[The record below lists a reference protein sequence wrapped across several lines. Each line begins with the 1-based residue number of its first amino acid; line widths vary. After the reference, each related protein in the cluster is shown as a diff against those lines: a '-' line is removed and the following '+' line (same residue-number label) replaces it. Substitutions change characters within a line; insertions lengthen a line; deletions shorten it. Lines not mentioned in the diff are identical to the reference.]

1 VAERPTI
8 LLVDDDDA
16 TREYVSVLLAG
27 RGYEVL
33 GAASADA
40 ALERLNAGLTPDAIL
55 VDLVMPGMDGLAFL
69 EEARR
74 AKVAAPVIVLSAVD
88 RIPTVVDAMNR
99 GAADYV
105 TKPFEE
111 PELDL
116 AIQNALEKQRL
127 RDEVSVLRRRLA
139 QAEPGADPLGTSPA
153 MLRVREIARQVA
165 DTDAPVLL
173 LGETGVGKE
182 IVARFIHDVSAR
194 ASRTFLKVNCA
205 ALPHD
210 LLESELFGHE
220 RGAFSGAHQ
229 AKPGKFELAQHGSIL
244 LDEITEMGPAL
255 QAKLLH
261 VLQDGEFTRL
271 GGRQPIRT
279 DARLFAASNRDLDKA
294 VADGSFREDVYFRLN
309 VVRLELP
316 PLRERKQDI
325 PLLCEAFL
333 RRYLGRYKSSVES
346 LPPELFEAFLAHS
359 WPGNV
364 RELENAVRRY
374 VILPDLKLSLAELRR
389 EPTPPPE
396 PRPAPARAAAPPP
409 LELSLKRVGSA
420 AADSAERELV
430 QRVLVETRWNRREAA
445 RRLKI
450 SYKALRNRLKRWSL
464 PGEAG
469 GEG

>member
-1 VAERPTI
+1 
-8 LLVDDDDA
+8 
-16 TREYVSVLLAG
+16 
-27 RGYEVL
+27 
-33 GAASADA
+33 
-40 ALERLNAGLTPDAIL
+40 
-55 VDLVMPGMDGLAFL
+55 
-69 EEARR
+69 
-74 AKVAAPVIVLSAVD
+74 
-88 RIPTVVDAMNR
+88 
-99 GAADYV
+99 
-105 TKPFEE
+105 
-111 PELDL
+111 
-116 AIQNALEKQRL
+116 
-127 RDEVSVLRRRLA
+127 
-139 QAEPGADPLGTSPA
+139 
-153 MLRVREIARQVA
+153 
-165 DTDAPVLL
+165 
-173 LGETGVGKE
+173 
-182 IVARFIHDVSAR
+182 
-194 ASRTFLKVNCA
+194 
-205 ALPHD
+205 
-210 LLESELFGHE
+210 
-220 RGAFSGAHQ
+220 
-229 AKPGKFELAQHGSIL
+229 
-244 LDEITEMGPAL
+244 
-255 QAKLLH
+255 
-261 VLQDGEFTRL
+261 
-271 GGRQPIRT
+271 
-279 DARLFAASNRDLDKA
+279 